1 LKHIFASPGLHMT
14 TEAEQNADIN
24 TDQGLRRA
32 SVGRKS
38 SEPLLLTE
46 AYQLQKD
53 RDLMGD
59 TARKK
64 PSEALLVEAREPLLP
79 TNMSAVAPGSH
90 EMSTP
95 QEMGVEART
104 VSSGK
109 RLPPPARK
117 PKGR

>member
-1 LKHIFASPGLHMT
+1 LEHIFASPGLHT
-14 TEAEQNADIN
+14 TSDAGQNVDIN
-24 TDQGLRRA
+24 TVQGLRRA

-38 SEPLLLTE
+38 SEPLLAE
-46 AYQLQKD
+46 GYQLQKD
-53 RDLMGD
+53 RDLMGA

-64 PSEALLVEAREPLLP
+64 PSEALLVEARELLLP
-79 TNMSAVAPGSH
+79 TNTSAVAPGSH

-95 QEMGVEART
+95 QETSVEART

-117 PKGR
+117 PKDR